1 MKKIKVSML
10 ALAAVAFGAFAFK
23 GVDGGTIAGKV
34 TPAEGA
40 TEAWAIQGT
49 DTLTSPVTDGA
60 FNFQHAKAGA
70 YTVII
75 GAKAP
80 YKPAT
85 VTDVKVDD
93 GKSTDLGEIKLA
105 H

>member
-60 FNFQHAKAGA
+60 FNFQNAKPGA

>member
-49 DTLTSPVTDGA
+49 DTLTSAVTDGA
-60 FNFQHAKAGA
+60 FNFQNAKAGA

-80 YKPAT
+80 FKPAT
-85 VTDVKVDD
+85 VTDVKVDN

>member
-1 MKKIKVSML
+1 MKKIKASML
-10 ALAAVAFGAFAFK
+10 ALAAVAFVAFSFK
-23 GVDGGTIAGKV
+23 SFDGGTIAGKV

-40 TEAWAIQGT
+40 TEAWAITGT
-49 DTLTSPVTDGA
+49 DTLTAAVSDGA
-60 FNFQHAKAGA
+60 FTFANAKAGA

-80 YKPAT
+80 FKPAT
-85 VTDVKVDD
+85 VTDVKVEE
-93 GKSTDLGEIKLA
+93 GKPTDLGEIKLE

>member
-1 MKKIKVSML
+1 ML

-49 DTLTSPVTDGA
+49 DTLTSPVTDGG
-60 FNFQHAKAGA
+60 FNFANAKAGA
-70 YTVII
+70 YTVIK

-80 YKPAT
+80 FKPAT
-85 VTDVKVDD
+85 VTDVRVEE

-105 H
+105 K

>member
-1 MKKIKVSML
+1 MNKIKVSML

-49 DTLTSPVTDGA
+49 DTLTSPVNDGA
-60 FNFQHAKAGA
+60 FSFEHAKVGA

-80 YKPAT
+80 FKPAT
-85 VTDVKVDD
+85 VTDVKVDE

>member
-10 ALAAVAFGAFAFK
+10 ALAAVAFGVFAFK

-40 TEAWAIQGT
+40 TEAWAIHGT
-49 DTLTSPVTDGA
+49 DTLRSPVTDGA
-60 FNFQHAKAGA
+60 FSFEHAKVGA

-80 YKPAT
+80 FKPAT
-85 VTDVKVDD
+85 VTDVKVDE

>member
-10 ALAAVAFGAFAFK
+10 ALAAVAFVAFAFK

-40 TEAWAIQGT
+40 TEVWAITGT

-60 FNFQHAKAGA
+60 FTFTNAKAGA

-80 YKPAT
+80 FKPAT
-85 VTDVKVDD
+85 VTDVKVDE
-93 GKSTDLGEIKLA
+93 GKATDLGEIKLA